1 MFLILQF
8 KIYLQNNDHIGAI
21 AQVQAMP
28 TCMDFTPEFLSL
40 SAHEA
45 IACRALSVAVDSLSR
60 LLTFFST
67 GKPMPTTEVI
77 VFRTLITIL
86 IQQPQNENE
95 VLKYMKK
102 AHSRFSD
109 LGPQQF
115 FGIGEVGR
123 RERNWFALNLWNIG
137 LKSGQEK
144 NYDLCGELFRV
155 CAEYYGVSIDGEM
168 EGNNL
173 MVCKS
178 LILAV
183 SAMLAGEKLSKN
195 PLLDNEVKQ
204 TMELLERAGKVLV
217 KDANFNPFTCQL
229 VVLGYVSSL
238 FCQTCEK
245 EAT

>member
-1 MFLILQF
+1 
-8 KIYLQNNDHIGAI
+8 
-21 AQVQAMP
+21 
-28 TCMDFTPEFLSL
+28 MDFTPEFLSL

-60 LLTFFST
+60 LLTFFSS

-86 IQQPQNENE
+86 IQQPENENE
-95 VLKYMKK
+95 VLKYMKR
-102 AHSRFSD
+102 AHSRFSE
-109 LGPQQF
+109 LGPERF
-115 FGIGEVGR
+115 FGTGEVGR

-144 NYDLCGELFRV
+144 NYDLCGELFRT
-155 CAEYYGVSIDGEM
+155 CAEYYSVSIDGQM

-183 SAMLAGEKLSKN
+183 SAMLAGEKLSQN

-204 TMELLERAGKVLV
+204 AMELLDRAGKVLIR
-217 KDANFNPFTCQL
+217 DASFNPFTCL
-229 VVLGYVSSL
+229 MGRLGLCSISTVS
-238 FCQTCEK
+238 K
-245 EAT
+245 V